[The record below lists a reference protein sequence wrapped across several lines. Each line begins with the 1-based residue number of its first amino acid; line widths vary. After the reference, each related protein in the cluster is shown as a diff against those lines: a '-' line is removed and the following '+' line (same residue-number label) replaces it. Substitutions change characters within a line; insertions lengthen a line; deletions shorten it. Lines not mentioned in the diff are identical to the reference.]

1 MPEVASQTLD
11 FVGRELNVT
20 LAEAR
25 TALENYVEQP
35 DNINLLERCTQELHQ
50 VQGVLRVLEI
60 YGAWLLRSDAVCSRW
75 RATCCRPRP
84 SARARPRASM
94 R

>member
-11 FVGRELNVT
+11 FVGRELNLT

-35 DNINLLERCTQELHQ
+35 DNVNLLERCTQELLSLIH
-50 VQGVLRVLEI
+50 I
-60 YGAWLLRSDAVCSRW
+60 
-75 RATCCRPRP
+75 
-84 SARARPRASM
+84 
-94 R
+94 